1 MRDFP
6 RAEPTV
12 TTLAHFKSL
21 LLIISLLPLNQAG
34 LKRAIASE
42 RGKVVVVNMW
52 ATWCAPC
59 KAEMP
64 ALVSFARRHAGQKV
78 KLILLSAN
86 EPEEKKA
93 AEAFLERSGFG
104 SIAYIKQ
111 DKDEQQ
117 FINSVDPAWSGAL
130 PATFVYDRS
139 GKLVKSFFGTVDMN
153 QLEAVIRAL

>member
-1 MRDFP
+1 MNIF
-6 RAEPTV
+6 
-12 TTLAHFKSL
+12 AHFKTL
-21 LLIISLLPLNQAG
+21 LFISLLPLNQAG
-34 LKRAIASE
+34 LKRTIASE
-42 RGKVVVVNMW
+42 RGKVVIVNMW

-64 ALVSFARRHAGQKV
+64 ALVSFERQHAGQKV

-93 AEAFLERSGFG
+93 AETFLERSGFG
-104 SIAYIKQ
+104 SAAYIKQ
-111 DKDEQQ
+111 DKDDQQ
-117 FINSVDPAWSGAL
+117 FINSVDPTWSGAL

-153 QLEAVIRAL
+153 ELEALIRTLSTS